1 MVYPKKEELNSSSC
15 TERSIKKHYPEFY
28 EMLVSKW
35 PNLSHSER
43 LYWFYSGI
51 ESIPLCKE
59 CGKPV
64 KFINWKKG
72 YSEFCCNKCV
82 NLSKIVKERK
92 IKTNI
97 EKYGENYKE
106 VLYKKSVE
114 CVREKYG
121 VENVFE
127 SDEIKEKIRESNRK
141 KLGVDYPM
149 QSKDVRDKS
158 KKTCLDKYGVE
169 YFSQSD
175 ISIELKKNDIVS
187 VEKMLNTKKNN
198 YLINHDDIIDMD
210 STYFICKCN
219 NPKCDK
225 CIEKQFKI
233 PKSVYWTRKDR
244 GIELCTN
251 ILPIRPLSG
260 TSIELFI
267 RDILDEYNIKYT
279 TNNRTLIGPKE
290 LDIYIPSHKIAIECN
305 GTFWHSNQYKNY
317 THHFGKFKS
326 CLEKG
331 VQLLTIWEDWIIHKP
346 EIVKSII
353 LSKLGVYK
361 NKIYARKCKIEDV
374 SYKDCQIFLEEN
386 HIQGKTIG
394 GTRLGLYYN
403 EELVSIMVFG
413 HTRKGIGN
421 ENCTELI
428 RFCNKL
434 NTIVIGGASKLF
446 KYYVNNY
453 KPTKIISFSS
463 NDISLGQ
470 LYSTLGFEYNST
482 SKTSYWYIDPKTLQR
497 YHRTNFTK
505 SRLVKE
511 GFDPSKS
518 ESQIMFER
526 GYLKIYDSGQQ
537 KWVYEKN

>member
-28 EMLVSKW
+28 EMLVGKW

-82 NLSKIVKERK
+82 NLSKIVKERR

-106 VLYKKSVE
+106 VLYKKSVD

-149 QSKDVRDKS
+149 QSKDVRNKS

-187 VEKMLNTKKNN
+187 VGKMLNTKKNN

-210 STYFICKCN
+210 SIYFICKCN
-219 NPKCDK
+219 NQKCDK
-225 CIEKQFKI
+225 CIENIILLGELIEQLTKEANFLNIERFNAISDERIEALYQRKREKLYKISLKASSELNVLYNKLCNREAMLKPKIDKEFASWLQEKDKQTTKYNELLSFYNYQRANFANTDFKKLERQI
-233 PKSVYWTRKDR
+233 NDLHNFITENYLDPRAAY
-244 GIELCTN
+244 IEITN
-251 ILPIRPLSG
+251 
-260 TSIELFI
+260 
-267 RDILDEYNIKYT
+267 DILDEDDMYQDIKEKYEEISLAFDEADL
-279 TNNRTLIGPKE
+279 N
-290 LDIYIPSHKIAIECN
+290 
-305 GTFWHSNQYKNY
+305 YKNY
-317 THHFGKFKS
+317 CSTPEIHKRHIKEPIEKDYEQKLKQLRNLILNKKRRKEYFEKVLENTQKKQEHLVSTYGNEFGK
-326 CLEKG
+326 
-331 VQLLTIWEDWIIHKP
+331 
-346 EIVKSII
+346 
-353 LSKLGVYK
+353 
-361 NKIYARKCKIEDV
+361 
-374 SYKDCQIFLEEN
+374 
-386 HIQGKTIG
+386 
-394 GTRLGLYYN
+394 
-403 EELVSIMVFG
+403 
-413 HTRKGIGN
+413 
-421 ENCTELI
+421 
-428 RFCNKL
+428 
-434 NTIVIGGASKLF
+434 
-446 KYYVNNY
+446 
-453 KPTKIISFSS
+453 
-463 NDISLGQ
+463 
-470 LYSTLGFEYNST
+470 
-482 SKTSYWYIDPKTLQR
+482 
-497 YHRTNFTK
+497 
-505 SRLVKE
+505 
-511 GFDPSKS
+511 
-518 ESQIMFER
+518 
-526 GYLKIYDSGQQ
+526 DSGR
-537 KWVYEKN
+537 KR